1 MKFVFVSHNYSPDIR
16 SPRDWFERIKIYTGS
31 LTCLSKDHSVIRIER
46 INYTGSCLHEGI
58 QYYFGGYGKGKLYF
72 PWAMH
77 RFVASLRPDI
87 VVVSGLHYP
96 WQVLQLHWRLGRRVK
111 IIVQNHAEKPFRGI
125 RKILQRLADRYIDAY
140 FFASLEMGMD
150 WVQKGNLG
158 HAEKIHE
165 IMEVSSVFSPMDKAA
180 ARTATGVLG
189 QPVFLWVGRLDEN
202 KNPLMVIRTF
212 LQFTRSRPGARLYMI
227 YHTTELL
234 EEIKQLLDEHA
245 AKTRVT
251 GEMAGTARTEE
262 MAGTEETAETGKK
275 TAFGGPGN
283 CEPIVLVGPQP
294 HARLSDWYGS
304 ADFIVSGS
312 WYEGSGAAICEAM
325 SCGCIPIA
333 TDIFSFRMITGKG
346 RCGLLYKA
354 GDQEALLSALGA
366 AACMDIP
373 LERGKVLDQFR
384 STLSFEAIAKKMEEI
399 AVSL

>member
-1 MKFVFVSHNYSPDIR
+1 MKFVFVSHNYSPDIH

-31 LTCLSKDHSVIRIER
+31 LTCLSKDHSVNRIER

-58 QYYFGGYGKGKLYF
+58 QYYFGGYGKGKVYF

-87 VVVSGLHYP
+87 VIVSGLHYP
-96 WQVLQLHWRLGRRVK
+96 WQVIQLRWRLGTRVK

-125 RKILQRLADRYIDAY
+125 KKVLQRLADRYIDAY

-150 WVQKGNLG
+150 WVERGNLG
-158 HAEKIHE
+158 HAGKIHE
-165 IMEVSSVFSPMDKAA
+165 IMEVSSVFAPVDKKAA
-180 ARTATGVLG
+180 RMATGVLG

-202 KNPLMVIRTF
+202 KNPLMVIRAF
-212 LQFTRSRPGARLYMI
+212 LQFARSRPGARLYMI

-234 EEIKQLLDEHA
+234 GEIKRLLDKQA
-245 AKTRVT
+245 
-251 GEMAGTARTEE
+251 
-262 MAGTEETAETGKK
+262 EETTQNGETGD
-275 TAFGGPGN
+275 P
-283 CEPIVLVGPQP
+283 EPIVLVGPQP
-294 HARLSDWYGS
+294 HARLRDWYGS

-312 WYEGSGAAICEAM
+312 WYEGSGAAVCEAM

-354 GDQEALLSALGA
+354 GDEGALLSALGIA
-366 AACMDIP
+366 VRMDIAA
-373 LERGKVLDQFR
+373 ERGKVLDQFR